1 MRLLLLLFSLFT
13 TALHA
18 EGFTRA
24 ELQKF
29 IDDALTAGGGQVIL
43 PPGTHTLDAPL
54 VIKNATK
61 LRVVGLDA
69 EDTLLQPVQGTA
81 KGFPLIQIEGTATE
95 LHIVKIT
102 FTTAAT
108 GDDFARVPLIEV
120 QGSTEKDDDK
130 TTRLSISIDRC
141 FFQNHSGPGITLSG
155 AKDSHITACTF
166 MDLGGPAIQ
175 AEGKTT
181 ALTLRHNHITRTA
194 SPTITFGAETRDGQ
208 IIANELQS
216 GTLKIEGQNHQLQ
229 ANLLPDVATKK

>member
-1 MRLLLLLFSLFT
+1 MRLLLFFCLLT
-13 TALHA
+13 TALHG
-18 EGFTRA
+18 EGFTRT

-54 VIKNATK
+54 VIKNAAK

-69 EDTLLQPVQGTA
+69 EDTFLQPVKGIS
-81 KGFPLIQIEGTATE
+81 KGFPLIQIEGTATQ
-95 LHIVKIT
+95 LHIGKIT
-102 FTTAAT
+102 FTTAAP
-108 GDDFARVPLIEV
+108 GDSFPGIALITV
-120 QGSTEKDDDK
+120 KGSTDKDK
-130 TTRLSISIDRC
+130 PTSVSIDRC

-181 ALTLRHNHITRTA
+181 ALTLQHNHITRTA
-194 SPTITFGAETRDGQ
+194 SPAITFGAETRDGQ
-208 IIANELQS
+208 IIANELQT
-216 GTLKIEGQNHQLQ
+216 GTLKIEGQGHQLQ
-229 ANLLPDVATKK
+229 ANLLPDAAAKK